1 MKMKK
6 ENKKYLMIFDRHG
19 ILHSTN
25 YGGDDMINK
34 YLSQGF
40 GVAIFDDVKL
50 AIEQLTIYQ
59 KLIKE

>member
-1 MKMKK
+1 MKK
-6 ENKKYLMIFDRHG
+6 ENKKYLMIFDRQG
-19 ILHSTN
+19 ILHSIN

-34 YLSQGF
+34 YLNQGF